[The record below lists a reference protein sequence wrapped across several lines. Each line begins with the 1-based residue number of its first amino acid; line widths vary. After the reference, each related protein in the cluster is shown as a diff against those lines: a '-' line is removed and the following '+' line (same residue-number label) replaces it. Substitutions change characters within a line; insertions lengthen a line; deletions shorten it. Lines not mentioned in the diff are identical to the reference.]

1 MYDKPIITIPESK
14 QSKDT
19 MAKKQ
24 KSEAEPTPTQYL
36 VIACPV

>member
-19 MAKKQ
+19 VAKKQ
-24 KSEAEPTPTQYL
+24 KSPEAEAEFTPT
-36 VIACPV
+36 